1 MKEGFRR
8 RERKLC
14 AEHTAAAAPM
24 GGLAQIRAGLTTSS
38 PKAGLPQPTFSGS
51 CSGFPAGSVGP
62 RSVSHTETVHNG
74 CQTEETPKRKRA
86 G

>member
-14 AEHTAAAAPM
+14 AEQTAAAAPT
-24 GGLAQIRAGLTTSS
+24 GGLMKMCAGLTTSS

-51 CSGFPAGSVGP
+51 RSGFPARSVGK
-62 RSVSHTETVHNG
+62 VSG
-74 CQTEETPKRKRA
+74 P
-86 G
+86 